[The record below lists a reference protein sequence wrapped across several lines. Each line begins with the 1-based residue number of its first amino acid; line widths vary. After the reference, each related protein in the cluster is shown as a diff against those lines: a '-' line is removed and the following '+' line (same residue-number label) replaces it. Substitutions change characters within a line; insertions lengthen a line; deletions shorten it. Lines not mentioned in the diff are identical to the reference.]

1 MDKSRI
7 EETPEGS
14 LGNQQGRVVVSLWN
28 REIIILKAIWE
39 FYDLVEKAESL
50 NLDKF
55 GSESCLFCL

>member
-14 LGNQQGRVVVSLWN
+14 LGDQQDRVVVSLWN
-28 REIIILKAIWE
+28 REIIILKAIWDL
-39 FYDLVEKAESL
+39 YDLVEKAKSL
-50 NLDKF
+50 KLDKF